1 MTPETII
8 DAEVVEAEPATDM
21 VPAPSTNLFAA
32 DPVESLEKS
41 KQVATA
47 LTDVLR
53 GGGMIANIQR
63 KEYVNVEGWQTLGSM
78 VGVSGVVTHTEKLDN
93 GFMAT
98 AEARTMDGRVIG
110 RADALCTRDESSW
123 KSRDDYA
130 LLGMAQTR
138 AISRALR
145 GPLGF
150 VVKLAG
156 FEATS
161 AEEVPSEGFSDSH
174 GGINED
180 DYQWNVLPDGQRFT
194 AHVLEAKWVNARG
207 KDKLLI
213 VCAVTNANG
222 GKDAAEKLWLEPG
235 RADFIDAC
243 QFIGGGAPVPVG
255 EDVSE
260 WVGRDFDLTI
270 NIRDGKW
277 RNPKIDVATPV
288 EVQ

>member
-1 MTPETII
+1 MTTETVI
-8 DAEVVEAEPATDM
+8 DAEAVEVTEQHETALVA
-21 VPAPSTNLFAA
+21 APSTNLFAA

-110 RADALCTRDESSW
+110 RADAICTRDESQWS
-123 KSRDDYA
+123 KRDDYA

-161 AEEVPSEGFSDSH
+161 AEEVPRDGFSDQQ
-174 GGINED
+174 INED
-180 DYQWNVLPDGQRFT
+180 DYQWEVLPPDKRFT
-194 AHVLEAKWVNARG
+194 AHVLDAVWRKAKG

-213 VCAVTNANG
+213 VCAVTNAKG

-235 RADFIDAC
+235 RSEFIDAC
-243 QFIGGGAPVPVG
+243 QFIGGGAPLTPG
-255 EDVSE
+255 DDVSGWKSRE
-260 WVGRDFDLTI
+260 FDLTI
-270 NIRDGKW
+270 SLNGNW
-277 RNPKIDVATPV
+277 RNPKIDIATPI